1 MNKEMN
7 FVAIEADGKEKWM
20 NDWNHADVISLVEEL
35 ANKRADLY
43 EVLDGHFAEKG
54 KADDGILCSEPM
66 PSMHKGEASGK
77 KVTSFKSTLT
87 HAELEMLANVANE
100 IGIFVHPKEVTA
112 EVLAAFF
119 RCEATGLQVRNLR
132 LFCAMMTALFNHGYI
147 GYYWQAPIY
156 RCRLLLAYGKEAF
169 VNRSDL
175 TTANYE
181 VKNTLMDKRIERI
194 EAVIRAMK
202 KGEVQK
208 H

>member
-1 MNKEMN
+1 MN

-20 NDWNHADVISLVEEL
+20 KDWNHADVLSLVEKL
-35 ANKRADLY
+35 ASKRADLY
-43 EVLDGHFAEKG
+43 EVLEEHFAEKG
-54 KADDGILCSEPM
+54 KAEGILCSEPM
-66 PSMHKGEASGK
+66 PSMRKGNASGK

-87 HAELEMLANVANE
+87 HEELEVLARLVNR
-100 IGIFVHPKEVTA
+100 IGIFAQPKVVTA
-112 EVLAAFF
+112 EMLAAFF
-119 RCEATGLQVRNLR
+119 RCETTGLQVRNLR
-132 LFCAMMTALFNHGYI
+132 LFCAMMSALSIHGYI
-147 GYYWQAPIY
+147 GNYWQAPIY

-181 VKNTLMDKRIERI
+181 VKNTLMDERIERI
-194 EAVIRAMK
+194 EVVIRAMK